1 MRQARPAG
9 DAALLVEA
17 DGVAARLAS
26 AIRARQ
32 FEAVL
37 DVIPGARTV
46 LVTTEPGSWDLG
58 ELASLILALA
68 LPAPVAGGSARAEI
82 PVVYDGPDLAEVARL
97 TGLDP
102 AGVIARHQAA
112 EYTVGW
118 MGFSPGFGY
127 LTGLDSALHGVQ
139 RLARPRLS
147 VPAGSVAIAGG
158 LACVYPVTSPGGWR
172 LLGRTSTRIWDPGR
186 EPPALLEP
194 GTRVRFRAVADLDA
208 TLTPSA
214 TSVPSAT
221 PDVPDASPRPAD
233 RPDSE
238 QRGRFSVDTTENR
251 PRYGEPE
258 AGTGAGAGTGT
269 GPETVIEVIRPGAL
283 ATIQDLGRTGLG
295 HLGVPRSGAADAAS
309 LRLANRL
316 AGNAQDA
323 AGIEI
328 TLGRAALRFADAA
341 LVAVTG
347 APAGLTVTGGQGG
360 PPQTAEFGTAF
371 SVGAGSVLRVA
382 APAAGL
388 RTYLAV
394 RGGIDVPAVLGSRSS
409 DLLSG
414 LGPAPLRAGDLLRVG
429 SVPPAAQSPRTG
441 TPTAP
446 MTAGT
451 AAAAQASAGAAGPA
465 SAAPGTVTPG
475 TVTPGTVA
483 PGRGRAGAGGAV
495 RLRVLAGPRDD
506 WFGAGALAVLCGG
519 AAYAV
524 TAASNRTGLR
534 LDGPALQR
542 AREDE
547 LPSEGMVAGALQVPP
562 DGMPILL
569 LADHPVTG
577 GYPVIAVVRSADIS
591 LAAQL
596 RPGQLIR
603 FTLSQ

>member
-9 DAALLVEA
+9 DAALLVAA

-46 LVTTEPGSWDLG
+46 LVTTEPGRWDLG
-58 ELASLILALA
+58 ELAREILALA
-68 LPAPVAGGSARAEI
+68 LPAAVTGGSGLAEI

-139 RLARPRLS
+139 RLARPRVS

-158 LACVYPVTSPGGWR
+158 LACVYPVASPGGWR
-172 LLGRTSTRIWDPGR
+172 LLGRTSARIWDPGR

-208 TLTPSA
+208 TPVTPIPSA
-214 TSVPSAT
+214 APAGPNTT
-221 PDVPDASPRPAD
+221 P
-233 RPDSE
+233 
-238 QRGRFSVDTTENR
+238 
-251 PRYGEPE
+251 
-258 AGTGAGAGTGT
+258 TGAGM
-269 GPETVIEVIRPGAL
+269 VIEVIRPGAL

-328 TLGRAALRFADAA
+328 TLGRAALRFAGAA

-360 PPQTAEFGTAF
+360 APETAEFGTAF
-371 SVGAGSVLRVA
+371 SVAAGSVLRVG

-414 LGPAPLRAGDLLRVG
+414 LGPAPLRAGDRLRVG
-429 SVPPAAQSPRTG
+429 SVPPAAPSPGAGPAADATG
-441 TPTAP
+441 
-446 MTAGT
+446 AGT
-451 AAAAQASAGAAGPA
+451 AATGAAVPVLPGAGAG
-465 SAAPGTVTPG
+465 
-475 TVTPGTVA
+475 
-483 PGRGRAGAGGAV
+483 GGAV
-495 RLRVLAGPRDD
+495 RLRVVAGPRDD
-506 WFGAGALAVLCGG
+506 WFGAGALAVLCG
-519 AAYAV
+519 AAYTV

-534 LDGPALQR
+534 LDGAALQR

-591 LAAQL
+591 RAAQL

>member
-1 MRQARPAG
+1 MRQARLAG

-17 DGVAARLAS
+17 DGVASRLAS

-46 LVTTEPGSWDLG
+46 LVTTEPGRWDLG
-58 ELASLILALA
+58 ELASLIFALA
-68 LPAPVAGGSARAEI
+68 LPAAVAGGSGRAEI

-97 TGLDP
+97 TGLGP

-194 GTRVRFRAVADLDA
+194 GTRVRFRAVTDLDA
-208 TLTPSA
+208 TPSA
-214 TSVPSAT
+214 
-221 PDVPDASPRPAD
+221 PDPG
-233 RPDSE
+233 
-238 QRGRFSVDTTENR
+238 QRGRFSVHTAENR
-251 PRYGEPE
+251 PGYGEPE
-258 AGTGAGAGTGT
+258 AET
-269 GPETVIEVIRPGAL
+269 GPGTVIEVIRPGAL

-309 LRLANRL
+309 LGLANRL

-323 AGIEI
+323 AGLEI
-328 TLGRAALRFADAA
+328 TLGRAALRFAGDA

-360 PPQTAEFGTAF
+360 APVTPEFGTSF
-371 SVGAGSVLRVA
+371 SVAAGSVLRVA

-394 RGGIDVPAVLGSRSS
+394 RGGVDVPAVLGSRSS

-429 SVPPAAQSPRTG
+429 SVPPAAPSPRTG
-441 TPTAP
+441 PP
-446 MTAGT
+446 
-451 AAAAQASAGAAGPA
+451 AAA
-465 SAAPGTVTPG
+465 TV
-475 TVTPGTVA
+475 
-483 PGRGRAGAGGAV
+483 AGAGGAV
-495 RLRVLAGPRDD
+495 RLRVVAGPRDD
-506 WFGAGALAVLCGG
+506 WFGPGALAVLCGET
-519 AAYAV
+519 AYAV

-534 LDGPALQR
+534 LDGPALRR
-542 AREDE
+542 ARADE

-569 LADHPVTG
+569 LADHPATG

-591 LAAQL
+591 RAAQL